1 MKITKKR
8 EFLIGFF
15 AGSCVVGV
23 LALIMLTVFF
33 VLL

>member
-8 EFLIGFF
+8 EFLVGFF
-15 AGSCVVGV
+15 AGSSVVGA

-33 VLL
+33 ILL